1 MPVELLKPSAESVR
15 HRVIREIIQD
25 LIHEFPVEMKE
36 VGDYM
41 KLHTA
46 QQINPK
52 TGKWRTDKAGTAD
65 GYFKVSYPQI
75 FMDVLRPIMRE
86 ILPEEPLFA
95 DDDDDLFFVMKEF
108 PDLIG
113 GKNMAPPKEKKD
125 YRTRSLI
132 YSDDRKI

>member
-1 MPVELLKPSAESVR
+1 MPVELLKPSGENVR
-15 HRVIREIIQD
+15 HRVIREVIQD
-25 LIHEFPVEMKE
+25 LIHEFPQEMRE
-36 VGDYM
+36 VAEYM
-41 KLHTA
+41 RLHTA

-52 TGKWRTDKAGTAD
+52 TGKWRKSEGAAD
-65 GYFKVSYPQI
+65 GYFKISYPQI

-86 ILPEEPLFA
+86 ILPDEPLFA

-113 GKNMAPPKEKKD
+113 GKNMAPPKAKKD

-132 YSDDRKI
+132 YTDDRKL